1 MSIVPLERKEA
12 GVLLIHVQ
20 SLFLKKIHDTQ
31 ESILARIEGSLMRD
45 DLRPIPEGFSRRFS
59 LPEESPP
66 LKIKP

>member
-31 ESILARIEGSLMRD
+31 ESILARIEGLLMLD
-45 DLRPIPEGFSRRFS
+45 DLRPIQEGFPSQFR
-59 LPEESPP
+59 LPDALPP
-66 LKIKP
+66 LKAKP